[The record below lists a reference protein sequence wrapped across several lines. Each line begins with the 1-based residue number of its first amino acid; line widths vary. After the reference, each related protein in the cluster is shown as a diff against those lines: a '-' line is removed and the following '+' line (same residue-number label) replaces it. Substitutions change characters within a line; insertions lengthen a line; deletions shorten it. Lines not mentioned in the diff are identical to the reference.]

1 MAIHIV
7 NEANKCLNC
16 KKPLC
21 QQGCPVHTPIPKVIA
36 AFKEKKLNEAGQMLF
51 ENNPMSMICSI
62 VCDHGSQCE
71 GHCVLGKKKSP
82 VHFSSIENYISDT
95 YFDRMKI
102 NCKPANGKKVAVI
115 GAGPAGLTIAF
126 KLAPL
131 GYDVTIFEE
140 RSLIG
145 GIMQYGIP
153 EFRLHKSILER
164 YHRKLVEIGVKVR
177 PNTVVGGAV
186 GIGEMLRDGYDSIF
200 IGTGAWRPIKLGI
213 KGESLGNVIYG
224 LDYLRNTTA
233 FQTGAKVAVIG
244 VGNAAMDVARSA
256 LRNGAE
262 KVDMYGRSM
271 NYSASEHEIEYAML
285 EGADMHLGAIIQEI
299 NEKGP
304 VFVDGSYDEDGKLL
318 STGEPYQVE
327 ADSTIIAISQRAK
340 SKIVK
345 TTSGLDVNERGLLII
360 DENCMTTVPGVFAA
374 GDVVMGPRNVV
385 MAVNQAKIA
394 AEGMIA
400 YMNQAGE

>member
-62 VCDHGSQCE
+62 VCDHGGQCE

-271 NYSASEHEIEYAML
+271 NYSVSEHEIEYAML

>member
-7 NEANKCLNC
+7 SEANKCLNC

-21 QQGCPVHTPIPKVIA
+21 QQGCPVHTPIPQVIA
-36 AFKEKKLNEAGQMLF
+36 AFKERKLNDAGQMLF
-51 ENNPMSMICSI
+51 DNNPMSMICSI

-71 GHCVLGKKKSP
+71 GHCVRGKKKSP

-102 NCKPANGKKVAVI
+102 ECKAKNGKKVAVI

-153 EFRLHKSILER
+153 EFRLHKSILAR
-164 YHRKLVEIGVKVR
+164 YHKKLVEIGVKVR

-224 LDYLRNTTA
+224 LDYLRNTAA
-233 FQTGAKVAVIG
+233 FQTGKKVAVIG

-256 LRNGAE
+256 FRNGAD

-304 VFVDGSYDEDGKLL
+304 VFVDGTYDEEGRLL
-318 STGEPYQVE
+318 SVGEPYQVE

-340 SKIVK
+340 SKIVHS
-345 TTSGLDVNERGLLII
+345 TDGLKMNERGLLIV
-360 DENCMTTVPGVFAA
+360 DDACMTTVPGVFAA
-374 GDVVMGPRNVV
+374 GDVVLGPRNVV

-394 AEGMIA
+394 AENMIA
-400 YMNQAGE
+400 YMEQK

>member
-62 VCDHGSQCE
+62 VCDHGGQCE